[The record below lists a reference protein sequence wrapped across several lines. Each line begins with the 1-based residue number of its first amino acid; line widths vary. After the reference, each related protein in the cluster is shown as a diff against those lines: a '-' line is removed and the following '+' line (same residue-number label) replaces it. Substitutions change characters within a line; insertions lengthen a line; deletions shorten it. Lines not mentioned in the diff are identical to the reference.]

1 MARELL
7 KKYLAS
13 KEWNYIEKDDILKLD
28 VNGNGFS
35 WNSFL
40 KVDEEYSFC
49 YFAVLPSAV
58 PEERRELFSCLLHQ
72 INCRIWFGN
81 FEMILEGDYAGQVR
95 LRTSTFLPPAA
106 SEETQ
111 LQLADLTININM
123 GAMNFYGPI
132 LMKALYGES
141 LNAKD
146 YLSD

>member
-1 MARELL
+1 MSRELL
-7 KKYLAS
+7 KNYLAG
-13 KEWNYIEKDDILKLD
+13 KGWNYIEQDDILKLD
-28 VNGNGFS
+28 VSGDGFS

-40 KVDEEYSFC
+40 KVDEEHSFC
-49 YFAVLPSAV
+49 YFAVLPASV
-58 PEERRELFSCLLHQ
+58 PEARREFFSTLLHQ

-81 FEMILEGDYAGQVR
+81 FELILDGDYAGQVR

-106 SEETQ
+106 SQEAM

-141 LNAKD
+141 QD
-146 YLSD
+146 VMEYLPH

>member
-58 PEERRELFSCLLHQ
+58 PEERRELFSSLLHQ
-72 INCRIWFGN
+72 INCRI
-81 FEMILEGDYAGQVR
+81 
-95 LRTSTFLPPAA
+95 
-106 SEETQ
+106 
-111 LQLADLTININM
+111 
-123 GAMNFYGPI
+123 
-132 LMKALYGES
+132 
-141 LNAKD
+141 
-146 YLSD
+146 